1 MTARSPNELA
11 VRAGVPAAFVERLVD
26 LGIVAAAD
34 DGTFSDAD
42 VYKVRFVRSSDLG
55 GLSIEA
61 IARAIRERRFSL
73 AFMEGSHYRWAA
85 LSSRTYAEVAEETG
99 FPVDL
104 VLSFEEALGK
114 VRPEPDDPAPE
125 DLISML
131 EVPRVALEAG
141 VDWRTH
147 ARALRVY
154 AESLGRIAENG
165 GRRVPPLH
173 RAAAPRVRQGEMI
186 GAVNLI
192 GVELAPA
199 MEKLVLAVY
208 PASKSGCGRTM
219 GCSTW
224 KARSRRWACMN
235 GPSVRR
241 RSRSSTSR
249 ATRGSPRNEA
259 TRQRRDSRQTWAG
272 SYRRRSGNATG
283 GR

>member
-1 MTARSPNELA
+1 MVGGLPETGSSWANPVGAYHAFTVTARSPNELA

-73 AFMEGSHYRWAA
+73 AFMEGTHYRWAA
-85 LSSRTYAEVAEETG
+85 LSSRTYAEVANETG
-99 FPVDL
+99 FSVDL

-131 EVPRVALEAG
+131 EVPRVCFGSWGRLADTCSGSASLRG
-141 VDWRTH
+141 V
-147 ARALRVY
+147 ARPDR
-154 AESLGRIAENG
+154 RDG

-173 RAAAPRVRQGEMI
+173 RAAA
-186 GAVNLI
+186 
-192 GVELAPA
+192 
-199 MEKLVLAVY
+199 
-208 PASKSGCGRTM
+208 
-219 GCSTW
+219 
-224 KARSRRWACMN
+224 
-235 GPSVRR
+235 
-241 RSRSSTSR
+241 
-249 ATRGSPRNEA
+249 TRGRP
-259 TRQRRDSRQTWAG
+259 
-272 SYRRRSGNATG
+272 
-283 GR
+283 